1 MGNFTG
7 ISVQN
12 SVAEEKLLGVA
23 VTDHRWGLFR
33 DAGGIALITNQMA
46 KDE

>member
-12 SVAEEKLLGVA
+12 SVVEEKLLGVA
-23 VTDHRWGLFR
+23 VTDHRWVYSGMP
-33 DAGGIALITNQMA
+33 GV
-46 KDE
+46 